1 MFSETAGVRGN
12 GTVGA
17 APTLLFH
24 VGPIQER
31 HNLRTG
37 TITIGIKGCCGS
49 AGRDTA
55 GYSPLHHVGII
66 AVRNSGYTFG
76 TRKDYPA

>member
-1 MFSETAGVRGN
+1 MQCRLSISRLSKVCS
-12 GTVGA
+12 VGLGA
-17 APTLLFH
+17 
-24 VGPIQER
+24 VQER